1 MPLGQGRQTMR
12 NGIKAL
18 TFDVGGSVFDWQTS
32 TRRVVR
38 ELAADRGVAV
48 DDAGRNFK
56 ALMHNH
62 EVINR
67 HREVCIDN
75 LLAFHR
81 MVEDQD
87 VKDLVAFEF
96 SRAAAQGMPT
106 GFISGRADART
117 DASPQ
122 VLSLT
127 ARQTPSAST

>member
-1 MPLGQGRQTMR
+1 MR

-18 TFDVGGSVFDWQTS
+18 TFDVGGSIFDWQTS
-32 TRRVVR
+32 TRRAVR
-38 ELAADRGVAV
+38 ELADARGVTV

-62 EVINR
+62 EVNR

-117 DASPQ
+117 DASLQ